1 MKKVFFLLFT
11 WSMTCG
17 MYAADMVSPNAKLK
31 VVTAGNGCKVYYQQQ
46 QVLDIPVLGNGNSQ
60 IQKVSKAHHLTADY
74 QMLTGKRLHCI
85 NEANEY
91 QLTLSKDIRLTMRLY
106 NDGVAFRYDG
116 LSDKE
121 KTAYKI
127 SQGTKRW
134 MQKWSDGYEGF
145 FPLTTKATDGR
156 WGYPALLEPVDG
168 VFVLLSEA
176 NICKGQAASSLHSK
190 GDLYQVVPDGNQPSA
205 ISHQPSP
212 WRVAIIGSLADVV
225 ESTLITDVSEPSKIE
240 DNSWIHPGTVSWVY
254 WAYNHGS
261 NDYNIIKKYVDM
273 AVALQLPYVLIDAEW
288 DEMKDGKTIED
299 AVNYAKSK
307 GIKPLIWYNSS
318 VGWVNG
324 APGPK
329 FRLNKPEDREKEFAW
344 CEKIGVA
351 GVKID
356 FFSGDT
362 QQNMD
367 YCIDLLES
375 AAKHHLLVNFHGATI
390 PRGWQRTYPNLMS
403 TEGVYGAEWY
413 NNVPTFTKKA
423 AAHNATLPFTRNV
436 IGPMDYTPCTFS
448 DSQHPHITTHAHEL
462 ALTVLFESGLQ
473 HLADRPESYLAQP
486 HDVQQFLSALPTVW
500 DETRLLSGYPGESV
514 VMARRSGKTWY
525 IAGINGTDEEKTLPL
540 DLSFLK
546 QGKQHGDIML
556 YGDAGDRGFHVALQ
570 EDYPASMKLRP
581 RGGFVLVVYPV
592 NDPLSVNMPLFQTKY
607 TADPSPIVVGDTLFL
622 FTSHDAS
629 PEDIPDANEKN
640 SAGFFM
646 YDWLLWSTT
655 DMVNWTEH
663 GAVASLKE
671 FSWRTRDNGA
681 WAIQTVE
688 RNGKYY
694 LYAPLHGHGIG
705 VLVADSPYGP
715 FKDPLGKPL
724 VWQTE
729 HWDDIDPSVFVDDDG
744 QAYMYWGNPHVYCIK
759 LNEDMISTSGDIFVL
774 NQKDG
779 VMRPVK
785 EEGAKINLRAS
796 WSEKATWKVKNYQEG
811 PWFYKR
817 NGKYYLAY
825 ATTCCP
831 EALGYAMSDS
841 PMGPWEWK
849 NYIMR
854 PTQRDRG
861 NHPGICDYKGHSYV
875 FGQNYDLMHLDTY
888 IHHERRTVSAQEIT
902 YDADGTIPEIPYW
915 LNQKPLKQ
923 IEWLNPYKRVEAETM
938 NWGNGLKTAKMGIE
952 NTGVI
957 KDMPYST
964 GKKNMYVFDI
974 NDGEFIRLRGVDF
987 ATGARQFAISAAS
1000 TGFVELTLRLDS
1012 KDGPAIGT
1020 VKIGAT
1026 GSLETYKSF
1035 ATKVKKAAGVHDLYL
1050 CFSKTSGDVRL
1061 DYWEFKK

>member
-31 VVTAGNGCKVYYQQQ
+31 VVTVGNGCKVYYQQQ

-60 IQKVSKAHHLTADY
+60 IQKVSKAHHVTADY
-74 QMLTGKRLHCI
+74 QMLTGKRLHCT

-225 ESTLITDVSEPSKIE
+225 ESTLITDVSEPSKVE
-240 DNSWIHPGTVSWVY
+240 DTSWIHPGTVSWIY

-273 AVALQLPYVLIDAEW
+273 AVTLQLPYVLIDAEW

-436 IGPMDYTPCTFS
+436 IGPMDYTPCAFS

-556 YGDAGDRGFHVALQ
+556 YGDAGERGFHVALQ
-570 EDYPASMKLRP
+570 EDFPASMKLRP

-592 NDPLSVNMPLFQTKY
+592 NDPLNVNMPLFQTKY

-774 NQKDG
+774 NQQDG

-1012 KDGPAIGT
+1012 QDGPVIGT

-1026 GSLETYKSF
+1026 GSVETYKAF
-1035 ATKVKKAAGVHDLYL
+1035 ATKVKKATGVHDLYL